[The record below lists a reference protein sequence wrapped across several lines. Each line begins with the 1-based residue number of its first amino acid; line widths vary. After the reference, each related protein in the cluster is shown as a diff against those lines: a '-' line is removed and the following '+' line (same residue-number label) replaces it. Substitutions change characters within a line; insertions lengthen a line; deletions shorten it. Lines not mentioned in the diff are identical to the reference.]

1 MNVGRDSRR
10 TKSSA
15 RTSKQSRVCLT
26 LLWNSTQLAQERMR
40 RGRSNVPSTRLP
52 LYLALSRRFVLEC
65 DDGHHNPA
73 GTPNK

>member
-1 MNVGRDSRR
+1 MYIEAEQSVSDAAALELHP
-10 TKSSA
+10 TC
-15 RTSKQSRVCLT
+15 SK
-26 LLWNSTQLAQERMR
+26 ERMR